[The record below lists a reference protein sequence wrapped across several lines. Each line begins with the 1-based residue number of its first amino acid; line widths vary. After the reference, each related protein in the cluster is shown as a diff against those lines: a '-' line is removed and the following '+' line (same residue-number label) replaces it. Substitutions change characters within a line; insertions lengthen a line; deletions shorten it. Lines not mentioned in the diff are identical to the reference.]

1 MKRLFKFLLWVF
13 ISIAILLLLV
23 IGVPMYLLHMKTEAP
38 IDQYVESSE
47 TAFYTSFNHELESL
61 ITDSE
66 KDTIFLRIDEAFI
79 NRMIQNMLSE
89 DNPKYLS
96 QEHIHEFAYDH
107 MMVFGSFAGLKGVWT
122 KLSDDQLIVTAGA
135 DLSFS
140 KNLVYQSGLEI
151 VFDIV
156 LSENEEYYLK
166 VAEISVGRMTPTLRR
181 AFGLANSIVNL
192 LTKNSLNDLIAE
204 YLPFGVFDDE
214 ELSFTVSET
223 ELTDYLHDVE
233 PSFAA
238 LLKIVYQESL
248 IVLDVSD
255 LGFDVSVQI
264 GVFRKLSSD
273 PDEPSFTRW
282 ENDIDKALY
291 MSGFAAQ
298 AITNSA
304 LHPLDPRIDLTEA
317 DVNSILDYTL
327 SDKVQF
333 SFPIEFTLGGE
344 EIVYNFDSTNLF
356 VRMNDDVLSIHLTMT
371 LSKEGMAGAFEMQFN
386 LESIVSMNQNGD
398 MVLTISNANI
408 GEVNLDNDTLSSLF
422 ALFDESLMVDNTI
435 VIPSEDLN
443 EMFAGSGII
452 INDSYVVDGILR
464 LHFGLDI

>member
-1 MKRLFKFLLWVF
+1 
-13 ISIAILLLLV
+13 LLLLI

-96 QEHIHEFAYDH
+96 QEHIHEFAYDQ

-204 YLPFGVFDDE
+204 YLPF
-214 ELSFTVSET
+214 
-223 ELTDYLHDVE
+223 
-233 PSFAA
+233 
-238 LLKIVYQESL
+238 
-248 IVLDVSD
+248 
-255 LGFDVSVQI
+255 
-264 GVFRKLSSD
+264 
-273 PDEPSFTRW
+273 
-282 ENDIDKALY
+282 
-291 MSGFAAQ
+291 
-298 AITNSA
+298 
-304 LHPLDPRIDLTEA
+304 
-317 DVNSILDYTL
+317 
-327 SDKVQF
+327 
-333 SFPIEFTLGGE
+333 
-344 EIVYNFDSTNLF
+344 
-356 VRMNDDVLSIHLTMT
+356 
-371 LSKEGMAGAFEMQFN
+371 
-386 LESIVSMNQNGD
+386 
-398 MVLTISNANI
+398 
-408 GEVNLDNDTLSSLF
+408 
-422 ALFDESLMVDNTI
+422 
-435 VIPSEDLN
+435 
-443 EMFAGSGII
+443 
-452 INDSYVVDGILR
+452 
-464 LHFGLDI
+464 